1 MAATLTKKFFS
12 GDIVRGGEIG
22 TVELIGSINLGTY
35 ATNGIAVDFANV
47 HADCAN
53 ASLLFIAFEIS
64 DDLSTYGVFDR
75 SAGKIVAY
83 LRADDSEV
91 SNSTDLSAAA
101 KHLPVRA
108 VFRVSSAVS
117 TSVTL

>member
-1 MAATLTKKFFS
+1 MSVTLTKKFFS
-12 GDIVRGGEIG
+12 GDIVRGAEQG

-35 ATNGIAVDFANV
+35 ATNGVAVDFSNV
-47 HADCAN
+47 SGDISNSA
-53 ASLLFIAFEIS
+53 LLFIAFEIS
-64 DDLSTYGVFDR
+64 DDLSTYGVYDR

-108 VFRVSSAVS
+108 VFRISTAVS
-117 TSVTL
+117 ESITL